1 MRRRVNAAAGGTV
14 LHRSY
19 PSGRD
24 WHELRLSLTAAALDE
39 LETDALGTLV
49 ACFLV
54 GVAVAEA
61 ALAKALGQDSTAQ
74 LRRAGV
80 LVDVDDDGG
89 RRCCGALQL
98 FPILDDDV
106 IATDWSS
113 ETLLDANDAVMSVG
127 TESLELALLAPR
139 RSGGRAS

>member
-14 LHRSY
+14 LQRSY

-24 WHELRLSLTAAALDE
+24 WHELRLSLTAAALDV
-39 LETDALGTLV
+39 LERDALGTLV
-49 ACFLV
+49 ACFLI

-80 LVDVDDDGG
+80 LVDVDDARCDGQG
-89 RRCCGALQL
+89 RPFQRRERRRRADEARRFVGRFALGGDAGRGGA
-98 FPILDDDV
+98 
-106 IATDWSS
+106 A
-113 ETLLDANDAVMSVG
+113 
-127 TESLELALLAPR
+127 R
-139 RSGGRAS
+139 